1 SIGIASS
8 DDYTGDPENLLRDA
22 DTAMYRAKA
31 RGRARVEV
39 FDKTMHARAMKVL
52 ELESDLRTALEQG
65 QFRLVYLPVVSL
77 ESGKITGLE
86 ALIRWEH
93 PERGLVSP
101 AEFVPVAEE
110 TGVIMPIGL
119 WVLEEACT
127 QMANWKERFPAY
139 DELTISVNLSG
150 KQLQQADLVDQVAN
164 MLEKSGIEPDR
175 LKLEVTETVLM
186 DDPDYST
193 AIVQK
198 LNDLGIQ
205 VQIDDFGTG
214 YSSLSYLNRLH
225 IDTLKIDRSFINS
238 LGEPGERAVV
248 VEAIIRLAGELGI
261 NVIAEGVETSAQ
273 LDSLRTLECKHGQGF
288 LFSQPVS
295 AEDATQLLSKQVS
308 GS

>member
-1 SIGIASS
+1 
-8 DDYTGDPENLLRDA
+8 
-22 DTAMYRAKA
+22 
-31 RGRARVEV
+31 VEV
-39 FDKTMHARAMKVL
+39 FDKAMHARAMKVL

-77 ESGKITGLE
+77 GSGEIEGME
-86 ALIRWEH
+86 ALIRWVH
-93 PERGLVSP
+93 PERGLVPPS
-101 AEFVPVAEE
+101 EFVPVAEE
-110 TGVIMPIGL
+110 TGVIMPLGL
-119 WVLEEACT
+119 WVLEEACN
-127 QMANWKERFPAY
+127 QMAKWKERFPQYA
-139 DELTISVNLSG
+139 DLTISVNLSA
-150 KQLQQADLVDQVAN
+150 KQLQQADLVDQVAKV
-164 MLEKSGIEPDR
+164 LEESGVEPDR

-193 AIVQK
+193 SIVQK

-248 VEAIIRLAGELGI
+248 VQAIIRLARELGI
-261 NVIAEGVETSAQ
+261 NVIAEGVETSEQ
-273 LDSLRTLECKHGQGF
+273 LDSLRTLECGHGQGF

-295 AEDATQLLSKQVS
+295 AEDAAQLLASQVS